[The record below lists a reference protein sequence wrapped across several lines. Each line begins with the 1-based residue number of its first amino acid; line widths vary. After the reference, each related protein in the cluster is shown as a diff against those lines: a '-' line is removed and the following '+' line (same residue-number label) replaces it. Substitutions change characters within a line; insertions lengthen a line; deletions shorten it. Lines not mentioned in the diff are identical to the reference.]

1 MRRKKHHNHR
11 DEAPQPSLRG
21 RHWLTLETIGIA
33 LIAFLIEAWGMVQI
47 ASTPEVDVWQIM
59 LLHIR
64 VSGFLLVWL
73 ALTFLR
79 KKTGPEPTIL
89 ALTTC
94 ALGPLGSVG
103 VLIMYAIYFLF
114 SKQSQGFIYWYTE
127 LFPEDSK
134 TSAKELFE
142 HLETGQARK
151 EDSESIVSFAD
162 FLAFGTPQQ
171 KEAIL
176 TLLAKNFRPTFAS
189 VLLQAI
195 NDDEATVRVM
205 AATAVA
211 YVENNFM
218 EKYLVRKKQ
227 SEEKPDD
234 FDAQM
239 DLAYLLDDY
248 CYTGLL
254 DPNREYENRL
264 SALAHYRRCASLAPN
279 DARPWFA
286 MGRLNLRGG
295 DNEQAI
301 TCFRQALSLEIIRI

>member
-114 SKQSQGFIYWYTE
+114 SKQSQGFIYWYTGIHVRR
-127 LFPEDSK
+127 D
-134 TSAKELFE
+134 
-142 HLETGQARK
+142 
-151 EDSESIVSFAD
+151 
-162 FLAFGTPQQ
+162 
-171 KEAIL
+171 
-176 TLLAKNFRPTFAS
+176 TL
-189 VLLQAI
+189 
-195 NDDEATVRVM
+195 
-205 AATAVA
+205 
-211 YVENNFM
+211 
-218 EKYLVRKKQ
+218 
-227 SEEKPDD
+227 
-234 FDAQM
+234 
-239 DLAYLLDDY
+239 
-248 CYTGLL
+248 
-254 DPNREYENRL
+254 
-264 SALAHYRRCASLAPN
+264 
-279 DARPWFA
+279 
-286 MGRLNLRGG
+286 
-295 DNEQAI
+295 
-301 TCFRQALSLEIIRI
+301 